1 MFLTRHYT
9 TLFMHGLPSQLNGQA
24 IEAIR
29 RNLRAAIEL
38 RDEIKDLK
46 PIQRRRLSDYVSQAY
61 DRVTAV
67 YHGERDRFY
76 VPHAHATM
84 KLGDLQSLDANALST
99 QFSTHKTKLVSSL
112 NQYIKGLQR
121 GLQEHDLEEKSTP
134 PA

>member
-1 MFLTRHYT
+1 MS
-9 TLFMHGLPSQLNGQA
+9 GLPPQFNGQA

-46 PIQRRRLSDYVSQAY
+46 PIQRRHLSDYVSQAY

-84 KLGDLQSLDANALST
+84 KLGDLQSLDAST
-99 QFSTHKTKLVSSL
+99 LTAQFSTHKRKLVSSL
-112 NQYIKGLQR
+112 NQYIKGVQR
-121 GLQEHDLEEKSTP
+121 GLQVYDQEANATP
-134 PA
+134 PG